1 MLLPGLLIVISG
13 PSGTGKG
20 TVCKALTETWPHLRK
35 SVSATTRPPRAG
47 ELAGVD
53 YFFKDIAA
61 FEEMINNNE
70 FLEWARVY
78 DNYYGTPRRPVLDCL
93 ARGEDLIL
101 EIDTQGAL
109 QIKHKFPAGI
119 FIFLLPPT
127 LETLRSRI
135 TGRGLDAPEVIEKRL
150 NCAVKEMELLHK
162 YDYVLV
168 NDHLD
173 PAVETVKSI
182 ITAEKYRTGRYDLTV
197 RSGKSFAITPK
208 IIEIN

>member
-20 TVCKALTETWPHLRK
+20 TVCKALAETWPHLRK
-35 SVSATTRPPRAG
+35 SVSATTRQPRAG
-47 ELAGVD
+47 EVDGVD
-53 YFFKDIAA
+53 YFFKDLAA
-61 FEEMINNNE
+61 FEEMIDNNE

-109 QIKHKFPAGI
+109 QIKQKFPAGVFV
-119 FIFLLPPT
+119 FILPPS
-127 LETLRSRI
+127 LETLRNRI
-135 TGRGLDAPEVIEKRL
+135 TDRGLDAPEVIEKRL
-150 NCAVKEMELLHK
+150 SCAVQEMELLHK
-162 YDYVLV
+162 YDYVVV
-168 NDHLD
+168 NDLLA

-197 RSGKSFAITPK
+197 GSGKNFDITPK
-208 IIEIN
+208 KIEIN